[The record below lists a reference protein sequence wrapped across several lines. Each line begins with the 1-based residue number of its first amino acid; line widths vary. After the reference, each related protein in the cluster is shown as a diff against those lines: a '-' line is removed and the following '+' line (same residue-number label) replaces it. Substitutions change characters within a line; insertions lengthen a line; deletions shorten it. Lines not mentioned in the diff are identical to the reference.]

1 MKRGVFGTPRPSFCC
16 RAQPSNHRDRLLSA
30 PGLPKIR
37 ELARS
42 GKIAKRL
49 KFKGKGHE
57 FSDVARLLSYYQLW
71 LDNLYPRAK
80 FTDGLQLVEKVGHS
94 RRMQVMRK
102 EWIDEGKPG
111 YKRDTPTTRNDQET
125 QDLYAGD
132 ETTAAANEATGDSL
146 FIADSSKG
154 PSIPD
159 GGDLP
164 ADDELDALLAE
175 QETYTAPSKPR
186 SPPSRMNLDSESE
199 GEDDLDALL
208 AEQQTR
214 RPTTTA
220 PAPHMSKPT
229 PASASFDT
237 PEDDDLMGWLLAE
250 HEAESRFIQPR
261 VSSALNTS
269 KQQGL
274 PAPSN
279 PKRPARIFE
288 DSDDDE
294 DNDMDDLDALLAEQ
308 EAQHKPSLPPA
319 HSSPSRVAAPP
330 VDDGTENI
338 FSSSPAPRD
347 QSQQMHQQGQEEVT
361 GTAS

>member
-1 MKRGVFGTPRPSFCC
+1 MKRGVFGTLNPSFCC

-80 FTDGLQLVEKVGHS
+80 FADGLQLVEKVGHS

-102 EWIDEGKPG
+102 GWIDEGKPG
-111 YKRDTPTTRNDQET
+111 YVRHTPTTGNDHET

-132 ETTAAANEATGDSL
+132 ETTAAATEATSDSL

-154 PSIPD
+154 PSVPD

-186 SPPSRMNLDSESE
+186 SPPSRVNLDSESE

-220 PAPHMSKPT
+220 PAPHTSKPT
-229 PASASFDT
+229 PASASFDG
-237 PEDDDLMGWLLAE
+237 PEDDDLDALLAE
-250 HEAESRFIQPR
+250 HEAESRFVQPP

-269 KQQGL
+269 KQQG
-274 PAPSN
+274 PSPPSN
-279 PKRPARIFE
+279 PKRPARIFQ

-308 EAQHKPSLPPA
+308 EAQHKPSLPTQP
-319 HSSPSRVAAPP
+319 SPSLVAAPP
-330 VDDGTENI
+330 VDDETENI
-338 FSSSPAPRD
+338 FSSSPAPRG
-347 QSQQMHQQGQEEVT
+347 QSQDMNEQGQ
-361 GTAS
+361 